1 MYFPVFQYFAYPVV
15 LAIHQVCACVCF
27 FFFCLLI
34 CLFGFFVVVVLVLR
48 FCLFGVF
55 SFIFWFCGGFF
66 FPAGGV
72 PCFFGFFLFVCL
84 AGFSLIQPLRIEVR
98 SKLKRGS
105 GCKLPL
111 GFIAFQFLEYF
122 GSCVHWAITSSRC
135 HANSVECLSM
145 LCTEGSFPHYSV
157 LTKASA

>member
-1 MYFPVFQYFAYPVV
+1 MTENGAGPWGSSDWKTW
-15 LAIHQVCACVCF
+15 
-27 FFFCLLI
+27 LLI
-34 CLFGFFVVVVLVLR
+34 SFTVTGLGKQQPLSQGRRAQLSTT
-48 FCLFGVF
+48 LWAF
-55 SFIFWFCGGFF
+55 SQVYHIGG
-66 FPAGGV
+66 GG
-72 PCFFGFFLFVCL
+72 FFGFFLFVCL